1 MVNSEVYMT
10 FWKLMQY
17 RSVKP
22 VKQFGFTLIEMM
34 VVVVIIGI
42 LASIAY
48 PSYQNYVLRSGR
60 TDARDAL
67 LNIAQQ
73 LERHLVHHVLDGLF
87 RRHLAEMEAAP
98 GQHTPGRRTAPQQA
112 LAGRRQARAATA
124 LAADAAAHQR
134 LFGEVVEF
142 VDGVPGGLVAEPGGL
157 GGAGDRAL
165 FGNVLQQRDALW
177 AAGDVLGENGG

>member
-73 LERHLVHHVLDGLF
+73 LERHYTQNNSYTSYTLASTSSQAGLYTIS
-87 RRHLAEMEAAP
+87 LTKAANTYTVTAVP
-98 GQHTPGRRTAPQQA
+98 ATGSRQTKDTCSSFSINQAGVRTSNP
-112 LAGRRQARAATA
+112 AT
-124 LAADAAAHQR
+124 
-134 LFGEVVEF
+134 GC
-142 VDGVPGGLVAEPGGL
+142 
-157 GGAGDRAL
+157 
-165 FGNVLQQRDALW
+165 W
-177 AAGDVLGENGG
+177 